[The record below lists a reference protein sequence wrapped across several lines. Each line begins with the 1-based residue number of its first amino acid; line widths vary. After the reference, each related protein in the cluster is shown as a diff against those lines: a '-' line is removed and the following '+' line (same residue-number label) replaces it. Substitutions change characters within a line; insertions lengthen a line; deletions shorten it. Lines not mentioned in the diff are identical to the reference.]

1 VPDGLRLQKQNI
13 DPDFGQMQR
22 SRAARETA
30 AHDDDVGDHVAIQ
43 GRRVDGLATG
53 PVPEI
58 LMKSVPQL
66 CQRLLPQPPPYNK
79 LRRSLFTRGKRP
91 CPY

>member
-1 VPDGLRLQKQNI
+1 
-13 DPDFGQMQR
+13 
-22 SRAARETA
+22 
-30 AHDDDVGDHVAIQ
+30 
-43 GRRVDGLATG
+43 
-53 PVPEI
+53 VPEV